1 MSADFVLD
9 TGALVAL
16 QRDRAR
22 LRALVRLAHE
32 EGRVLRTSAPVLTEF
47 LGRSPRRARLTGEY
61 VVSRLTASSV
71 DAPLARRAA
80 ALIQAVLDQGG
91 RARPSAI
98 DALVACEAEATAAGL
113 VFDGD
118 RRDFEALATASAG
131 IDICELKDLVW
142 RPSEMAHRRRLRSQ
156 VERTT

>member
-32 EGRVLRTSAPVLTEF
+32 EGRVLRTSAPVITEF
-47 LGRSPRRARLTGEY
+47 LGHSPRRSRPTGEF
-61 VVSRLTASSV
+61 VISRLTASDV
-71 DAPLARRAA
+71 NVPLARRAA
-80 ALIQAVLDQGG
+80 ALIQETLDAGG
-91 RARPSAI
+91 KARPSAI
-98 DALVACEAEATAAGL
+98 DAILAAEAEATAAGL

-118 RRDFEALATASAG
+118 RRDFEALASANA
-131 IDICELKDLVW
+131 ELEITELRELV
-142 RPSEMAHRRRLRSQ
+142 
-156 VERTT
+156 

>member
-16 QRDRAR
+16 QRDHAR

-32 EGRVLRTSAPVLTEF
+32 ERRVLRTSAPVITEF
-47 LGRSPRRARLTGEY
+47 LGHSPRRARPAGEY
-61 VVSRLTASSV
+61 VVSRLTASDVSV
-71 DAPLARRAA
+71 PLARRAA

-91 RARPSAI
+91 SARPSAI
-98 DALVACEAEATAAGL
+98 DALVASEAEATAAGL

-118 RRDFEALATASAG
+118 RRDFEALASASAEL
-131 IDICELKDLVW
+131 DIRELKDL
-142 RPSEMAHRRRLRSQ
+142 A
-156 VERTT
+156 